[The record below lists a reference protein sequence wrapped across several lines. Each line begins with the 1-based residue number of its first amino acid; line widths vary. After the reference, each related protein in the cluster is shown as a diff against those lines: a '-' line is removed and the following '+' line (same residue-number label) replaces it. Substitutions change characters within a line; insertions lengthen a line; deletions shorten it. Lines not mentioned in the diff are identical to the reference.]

1 MSVPRTTVVDDATR
15 NALLGLSAGDADVLK
30 EAVDIREAE
39 QQSSGLDPR
48 TFSLV
53 KIAAL
58 IAVDAP
64 PASYLWQVASAL
76 DSGATPQDMVGV
88 LRAVTPH
95 VGGPRAMA
103 AARCESTVAEKP
115 IIEPAISHQYHS
127 GMSTALMTCCSR

>member
-1 MSVPRTTVVDDATR
+1 MTVPVKADVDDATR
-15 NALLGLSAGDADVLK
+15 DALVGMSRGDQRVLD
-30 EAVDIREAE
+30 EMVELREAE
-39 QQSSGLDPR
+39 RESSGLDAR

-64 PASYLWQVASAL
+64 PVSYLWQVANAL
-76 DSGATPQDMVGV
+76 DSGATPQDLVGV

-103 AARCESTVAEKP
+103 AAPEIMVALGLELP
-115 IIEPAISHQYHS
+115 D
-127 GMSTALMTCCSR
+127 GT

>member
-1 MSVPRTTVVDDATR
+1 MPAKADVDEATKDAL
-15 NALLGLSAGDADVLK
+15 AGLSRGDQSVLGDMVDLDGAGQH
-30 EAVDIREAE
+30 R
-39 QQSSGLDPR
+39 SGLDAR

-64 PASYLWQVASAL
+64 PASYVWQVASAL
-76 DSGATPQDMVGV
+76 DSGATPQDLLGV

-103 AARCESTVAEKP
+103 AAPELMVALGLDL
-115 IIEPAISHQYHS
+115 PA
-127 GMSTALMTCCSR
+127 GA